1 MQDTKIMIQKIKEA
15 FDPYFE
21 ESLENWGKFAS
32 LGKVIHCPKGEVLKR
47 AHEIEKYFYLIL
59 SGSGSIHL
67 WSKNNYKC
75 VDLVYEFDFLGDYMS
90 YMTQQP
96 SPLETITIEDSELLR
111 IPYYNFQK
119 MLAEWK
125 RGEKIAK
132 LMADF
137 AFISK
142 QQQQID
148 LLTKTAS
155 ERFQQLKTQIPKLLK
170 RTPKKYIASYLGIT
184 PQSLSRIIK
193 AIP

>member
-1 MQDTKIMIQKIKEA
+1 MIVQKIKEA
-15 FDPYFE
+15 FDPYFQ
-21 ESLENWGKFAS
+21 ESLENWAKFVS
-32 LGKVIHCPKGEVLKR
+32 LGEVIHCPKGEILKR
-47 AHEIEKYFYLIL
+47 PHVVEKHFYLIL

-67 WSKNNYKC
+67 WNKNNYKC
-75 VDLVYEFDFLGDYMS
+75 VDLVYEFDFFGDYMS
-90 YMTQQP
+90 YTTQRP
-96 SPLETITIEDSELLR
+96 SPLETITMEDSELLQ
-111 IPYYNFQK
+111 IPYHNFQK
-119 MLAEWK
+119 MLVETE
-125 RGEKIAK
+125 RGEKITR

-155 ERFQQLKTQIPKLLK
+155 ERFQQLKTQIPGLLE

-193 AIP
+193 DLG

>member
-1 MQDTKIMIQKIKEA
+1 MTITMLTQKIKEA
-15 FDPYFE
+15 FDPYFV
-21 ESLENWGKFAS
+21 ESLENWEKFVS
-32 LGKVIHCPKGEVLKR
+32 LGDVIQCPKGEVLKR
-47 AHEIEKYFYLIL
+47 PNEIEKHFYLIL

-75 VDLVYEFDFLGDYMS
+75 VDLVYEFDFFGDYMS
-90 YMTQQP
+90 YMTQRP
-96 SPLETITIEDSELLR
+96 TPLETITIEDSELLR
-111 IPYYNFQK
+111 IPHHNFQK
-119 MLAEWK
+119 MLTESK
-125 RGEKIAK
+125 RGEKITRV
-132 LMADF
+132 MADF

-155 ERFQQLKTQIPKLLK
+155 ERFQQLKVQIPKLLE

-193 AIP
+193 DIS

>member
-1 MQDTKIMIQKIKEA
+1 MMIVQKIKDA

-21 ESLENWGKFAS
+21 ESLENWEKFIS
-32 LGKVIHCPKGEVLKR
+32 LGDVIHCHKGEILKR
-47 AHEIEKYFYLIL
+47 PYEIEKYFHLIL

-67 WSKNNYKC
+67 YNKNNYKC
-75 VDLVYEFDFLGDYMS
+75 VDLVYEFDFFGDYMS
-90 YMTQQP
+90 YMTQRP
-96 SPLETITIEDSELLR
+96 SPLETITIEDSELLQ
-111 IPYYNFQK
+111 IPYHNFQK
-119 MLAEWK
+119 MLAESK
-125 RGEKIAK
+125 RGEKIARI
-132 LMADF
+132 MADF

-155 ERFQQLKTQIPKLLK
+155 ERFLQLKAQIPKLLE

-193 AIP
+193 NIS

>member
-1 MQDTKIMIQKIKEA
+1 MANLMIQKIKEA

-21 ESLENWGKFAS
+21 ESLENWEKFVS
-32 LGKVIHCPKGEVLKR
+32 LGKVIHCAKGEILKR
-47 AHEIEKYFYLIL
+47 PYVVEKHFYLIL

-75 VDLVYEFDFLGDYMS
+75 VDLAYEFDFFGDYMS
-90 YMTQQP
+90 YMTQRP

-111 IPYYNFQK
+111 ISYHNFQK
-119 MLAEWK
+119 MLTEWK

-132 LMADF
+132 IMADF

-142 QQQQID
+142 QQQQIE

-155 ERFQQLKTQIPKLLK
+155 ERFQQLKTQIPQLLD

-193 AIP
+193 DTG

>member
-1 MQDTKIMIQKIKEA
+1 MILQKIKEA

-21 ESLENWGKFAS
+21 ESLENWEKFAS
-32 LGKVIHCPKGEVLKR
+32 LGQIIHCPKGEVLKR
-47 AHEIEKYFYLIL
+47 PYEIEKHFYLIL

-75 VDLVYEFDFLGDYMS
+75 VDLVYEFDFFGDYMS

-96 SPLETITIEDSELLR
+96 SPLETITIEDSELLQFS
-111 IPYYNFQK
+111 YHNFQK
-119 MLAEWK
+119 MLMESE
-125 RGEKIAK
+125 RGEKITRI
-132 LMADF
+132 MADF
-137 AFISK
+137 AFFSK

-155 ERFQQLKTQIPKLLK
+155 ERLLQLRVQIPKLLE

-193 AIP
+193 DIR

>member
-1 MQDTKIMIQKIKEA
+1 MIAKRIKEA
-15 FDPYFE
+15 FDPYFN
-21 ESLENWGKFAS
+21 ESLENWEKFAS
-32 LGKVIHCPKGEVLKR
+32 LGKVINCPKGEVLKR
-47 AHEIEKYFYLIL
+47 PNEIEKNFHLIL

-75 VDLVYEFDFLGDYMS
+75 VDLVYEFDFFGDYMS
-90 YMTQQP
+90 YITQRP
-96 SPLETITIEDSELLR
+96 SLLETITIEDSELFQ
-111 IPYYNFQK
+111 IPYHNFQK
-119 MLAEWK
+119 MLTTSEI
-125 RGEKIAK
+125 GGKISK
-132 LMADF
+132 IVSDY

-155 ERFQQLKTQIPKLLK
+155 ERFEQLKIQIPNLLE

-193 AIP
+193 TIL

>member
-1 MQDTKIMIQKIKEA
+1 MIIQKIKEA

-21 ESLENWGKFAS
+21 ESLENWEKFTS
-32 LGKVIHCPKGEVLKR
+32 FGEVIHCPKGGVLKR
-47 AHEIEKYFYLIL
+47 PYEIEKNFYLIL

-67 WSKNNYKC
+67 WDKNNYKC
-75 VDLVYEFDFLGDYMS
+75 VDLVYEFDFFGDYMS
-90 YMTQQP
+90 YMTQRP

-111 IPYYNFQK
+111 FSYHNFQN
-119 MLAEWK
+119 MLRELK
-125 RGEKIAK
+125 RGDKINK
-132 LMADF
+132 VMADF

-155 ERFQQLKTQIPKLLK
+155 ERFQQLQTQIPKLLE

-193 AIP
+193 HIG

>member
-1 MQDTKIMIQKIKEA
+1 MLAQKIKEA
-15 FDPYFE
+15 FDPYYKV
-21 ESLENWGKFAS
+21 SLENCEKFAS
-32 LGKVIHCPKGEVLKR
+32 IGKVIHSPKGGILKR
-47 AHEIEKYFYLIL
+47 SHEVEKYFYLIL

-67 WSKNNYKC
+67 WSKNSYKC

-90 YMTQQP
+90 YTTQQA
-96 SPLETITIEDSELLR
+96 SPLETTTIEDSELFQ
-111 IPYYNFQK
+111 IPYHNFQK
-119 MLAEWK
+119 MVTESEV
-125 RGEKIAK
+125 GVKISK
-132 LMADF
+132 LMSDF

-155 ERFQQLKTQIPKLLK
+155 ERFLQLKSQIPDLLE

-193 AIP
+193 DIS

>member
-1 MQDTKIMIQKIKEA
+1 MLAQKIKEA
-15 FDPYFE
+15 FDPYYKVT
-21 ESLENWGKFAS
+21 LENCKKFAS
-32 LGKVIHCPKGEVLKR
+32 LGEVIYCPKGEILKR
-47 AHEIEKYFYLIL
+47 PHEVEKHFYLIL

-75 VDLVYEFDFLGDYMS
+75 VDLVYKFDFFGDYMS
-90 YMTQQP
+90 YMTQRP
-96 SPLETITIEDSELLR
+96 SLLETITIEDSELFQ
-111 IPYYNFQK
+111 IPYHNFQK
-119 MLAEWK
+119 MLTESEI
-125 RGEKIAK
+125 GDKISRI
-132 LMADF
+132 MSDY

-155 ERFQQLKTQIPKLLK
+155 ERFQQLKTQIPNLLE

-193 AIP
+193 TIP

>member
-1 MQDTKIMIQKIKEA
+1 MMIQKIKEA

-21 ESLENWGKFAS
+21 ESIENWEKFAS
-32 LGKVIHCPKGEVLKR
+32 LGDVIHCPKGEVLKKP
-47 AHEIEKYFYLIL
+47 HEIEKNFYLIL

-67 WSKNNYKC
+67 WNKNNYKC
-75 VDLVYEFDFLGDYMS
+75 VDLVYEFDFFGDYMS

-96 SPLETITIEDSELLR
+96 SPLETITIEDSELLQ
-111 IPYYNFQK
+111 IPYRNFQK
-119 MLAEWK
+119 MLVESK
-125 RGEKIAK
+125 RGEKITRI
-132 LMADF
+132 MADF

-155 ERFQQLKTQIPKLLK
+155 ERFQQLKIQIPKLLE

>member
-1 MQDTKIMIQKIKEA
+1 MLAQKIKEA
-15 FDPYFE
+15 FDPYYKVT
-21 ESLENWGKFAS
+21 LENCKKFAS
-32 LGKVIHCPKGEVLKR
+32 LGEVIHCSKGEILKR
-47 AHEIEKYFYLIL
+47 PHEVEKHFYLIL

-75 VDLVYEFDFLGDYMS
+75 IDLVYKFDFFGDYMS

-96 SPLETITIEDSELLR
+96 SLLETITIEDSELFQ
-111 IPYYNFQK
+111 IPYHNFQK
-119 MLAEWK
+119 MLTESEI
-125 RGEKIAK
+125 GDKISRI
-132 LMADF
+132 MSDY

-155 ERFQQLKTQIPKLLK
+155 ERFQQLKTQIPNLLE

-193 AIP
+193 TIP